1 MQVQENDALFLQHEL
16 EQILSNTDLIRYSAV
31 SRALFSIATDVSEW
45 AEAVSSISR
54 TSYGEAELIGYKSLL
69 PVIGNFRTRK
79 VTHPIVALG
88 GAAEYDVQEVVQAQ
102 ALGTNLNAIE
112 VQTLTDSVYRKE
124 DRLVFRGNSNS
135 GVYGVGNH
143 PLITQVQLVADGNAN
158 GFTNTTSWLG
168 KTIQQICTE
177 LAEILRVQG
186 EASEASNAPVV
197 DTMILPSAVA
207 AYLSSTF
214 TQAGGTV
221 TLMTIL
227 RQTFP
232 NIQFASVSAMNSLPI
247 GSQNNAM
254 NSAALLYNRA
264 SGIQVVIP
272 RDVKFEPVQATD
284 LKFRIPGHSR
294 FGGLRVNYAES
305 TLLLVGI

>member
-1 MQVQENDALFLQHEL
+1 MQVQERDALFIQEQL
-16 EQILSNTDLIRYSAV
+16 EQILGNEDLIRYNSL
-31 SRALFSIATDVSEW
+31 SRGLFSIATDVSEW
-45 AEAVSSISR
+45 AEAVSSFSR
-54 TSYGEAELIGYKSLL
+54 TSYGEAEMIAYKSLL
-69 PVIGNFRTRK
+69 PVIGSFRSRK

-102 ALGTNLNAIE
+102 AQGTNLNALE

-124 DRLVFRGNSNS
+124 DRLVFRGDSNS

-143 PLITQVQLVADGNAN
+143 PLITQVQLTADGNQN

-177 LAEILRVQG
+177 MAEILRVQG
-186 EASEASNAPVV
+186 EAAEASNAPQV
-197 DTMILPSAVA
+197 DTMILPSTVA
-207 AYLSSTF
+207 AYLLSTF
-214 TQAGGTV
+214 TQVGGSV
-221 TLMTIL
+221 TMMTIL

-232 NIQFASVSAMNSLPI
+232 NIQFTQAAAMNSLPI

-272 RDVKFEPVQATD
+272 RDVRFEPVQATD
-284 LKFRIPGHSR
+284 LKFRIPAHSR
-294 FGGLRVNYAES
+294 FGGVRVNFPES
-305 TLLLVGI
+305 TLLLVGL